1 MTHSDSLPDGAYERL
16 VTTDLV
22 SRLDGIG
29 VSRQPVEEAETAG
42 RLGQHIGVLAARHL
56 AALPH
61 DQRVTA
67 VNRLLAAMG
76 EPDTV
81 TPGPEL
87 LTAVARH
94 EAPGV
99 CRLLDT
105 RPQVPLSQPAL
116 LTNSHSDPK
125 LGAELRAELATADRV
140 DLLCAFV
147 KWYGVRVLETQLTE
161 RRDRR
166 VPLRVL
172 TTTYMGATDRT
183 ALDRLVRDFG
193 AEVRVNYETQS
204 TRLHAKAWL
213 GRVTSARASQE
224 HKLR

>member
-1 MTHSDSLPDGAYERL
+1 MTDEHLPDGVYERL
-16 VTTDLV
+16 LTTGL
-22 SRLDGIG
+22 LTQMDGLR
-29 VSRQPVEEAETAG
+29 VARRPVDEAEAAG
-42 RLGQHIGVLAARHL
+42 RLGQLVGTLAARQLATLPHHERVAAVNRML
-56 AALPH
+56 AALG
-61 DQRVTA
+61 Q
-67 VNRLLAAMG
+67 
-76 EPDTV
+76 PDTV
-81 TPGPEL
+81 APGPEEL
-87 LTAVARH
+87 LAVARQ

-99 CRLLDT
+99 WQLLET

-116 LTNSHSDPK
+116 LTNSHNDPK
-125 LGAELRAELATADRV
+125 LGSELRAELATADRV

-147 KWYGVRVLETQLTE
+147 KWYGVRVLETELAE
-161 RRDRR
+161 RRDRD

-213 GRVTSARASQE
+213 
-224 HKLR
+224 

>member
-16 VTTDLV
+16 VTTDLAN
-22 SRLDGIG
+22 RLDGIR
-29 VSRQPVEEAETAG
+29 VSRQPVEEAESAG
-42 RLGQHIGVLAARHL
+42 RLGQHLGVLAARHL

-61 DQRVTA
+61 DERVVA
-67 VNRLLAAMG
+67 VNRLLAAMD

-81 TPGPEL
+81 APGPEL
-87 LTAVARH
+87 LTAVARQ

-99 CRLLDT
+99 WRLLNT

-116 LTNSHSDPK
+116 LTNSHNDPK

-147 KWYGVRVLETQLTE
+147 KWYGVRVLETELAE
-161 RRDRR
+161 RRDRG

-213 GRVTSARASQE
+213 C
-224 HKLR
+224 